1 MFWLAAVLA
10 AAAFACFA
18 VQGFWP
24 ERPRKF
30 SLVGIGLALLTA
42 AWAAQVVFIAGS
54 RLTVR

>member
-10 AAAFACFA
+10 ALAFACFV

-42 AWAAQVVFIAGS
+42 AWAAQVIFVGGS
-54 RLTVR
+54 RLVVR